1 MNRSIEKLTT
11 YLQDLGLKTY
21 SSAYTE
27 ALKSN
32 IYNLIEAKNKE
43 ELMPCDLDNYRIF
56 MKIVSNLNT
65 FLTDGENFY
74 NDFFFLD
81 TCLIASNLSAHDK
94 LNIITYVIQKNI
106 NNGILERNDEAFLV
120 KLGDIDHFDS
130 IEEVKTFLHK
140 YYVLST
146 MDTDKEYTDTI
157 NSCERIIFDCK
168 LRALSY
174 IGAHDKIKEIYLD
187 KLDSYSN
194 EDILKLSEILK
205 KLKFSK
211 ENIDDIKGYL
221 SSNIDKR
228 NNNKNKEIVIKKH
241 EEIEVK
247 RLDVKEQNKIYRE
260 IMSMY
265 DIDLN
270 LAIKPLNLEE
280 IIYLVSLMKK
290 INISDK
296 EILLA
301 IKNIYKSFTSTY
313 TNPLYEFNVYY
324 EKMNYLS
331 DNEEVKNAINYIK
344 EIIPLILIPDDNKS
358 YSEWMREI
366 SKTIAD
372 IKPILNENYEYELE
386 KGKNR

>member
-1 MNRSIEKLTT
+1 MSKSEFEEFVTSGELHKFLNQDEDNLTLEELEFKYEVIKRAKSRQNSNKFLIAMSAIDRHYFQKEDNLKEKDILIFSKALEVVDVNRKLCNSIE
-11 YLQDLGLKTY
+11 
-21 SSAYTE
+21 
-27 ALKSN
+27 
-32 IYNLIEAKNKE
+32 
-43 ELMPCDLDNYRIF
+43 
-56 MKIVSNLNT
+56 
-65 FLTDGENFY
+65 FY
-74 NDFFFLD
+74 
-81 TCLIASNLSAHDK
+81 
-94 LNIITYVIQKNI
+94 
-106 NNGILERNDEAFLV
+106 
-120 KLGDIDHFDS
+120 
-130 IEEVKTFLHK
+130 
-140 YYVLST
+140 
-146 MDTDKEYTDTI
+146 
-157 NSCERIIFDCK
+157 
-168 LRALSY
+168 
-174 IGAHDKIKEIYLD
+174 
-187 KLDSYSN
+187 
-194 EDILKLSEILK
+194 LK
-205 KLKFSK
+205 KQMQKK
-211 ENIDDIKGYL
+211 E
-221 SSNIDKR
+221 
-228 NNNKNKEIVIKKH
+228 NKNKEIVIKKH

-344 EIIPLILIPDDNKS
+344 EIIPLILMPDDNKS
-358 YSEWMREI
+358 YSEWMGEI

-386 KGKNR
+386 KGKSL